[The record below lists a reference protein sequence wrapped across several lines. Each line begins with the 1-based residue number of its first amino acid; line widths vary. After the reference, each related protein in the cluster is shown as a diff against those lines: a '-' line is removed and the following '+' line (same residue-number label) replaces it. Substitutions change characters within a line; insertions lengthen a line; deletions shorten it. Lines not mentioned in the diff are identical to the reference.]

1 MKDSYSVDRVA
12 CGLADC
18 VEHPERLG
26 EGSKLYNS
34 LSQLKMIIKSINL
47 VLDLVIDRIYFA
59 SQIKHT

>member
-1 MKDSYSVDRVA
+1 MKDSYSADRVA
-12 CGLADC
+12 CELLDC

-59 SQIKHT
+59 SQTKHT

>member
-1 MKDSYSVDRVA
+1 MKDSYSPDMVA
-12 CGLADC
+12 CELLDC

-47 VLDLVIDRIYFA
+47 VLGLVIDILHFA
-59 SQIKHT
+59 SQTKHA